1 VAIVTGASSGIGAA
15 TARLLAAGGAS
26 VVHASRRAD
35 RLEAFVAGLGD
46 AIAVPTDVT
55 VADDRRWLVGR
66 TVAVHG
72 RVDLTVNDA
81 GPGLHATVALIDP
94 DDLRAVFDFNVVAAL
109 AMTQA
114 VLPSMQSQ
122 SRVPSST

>member
-1 VAIVTGASSGIGAA
+1 MAIVTGASSGIGAV
-15 TARLLAAGGAS
+15 TARLRAAGGVS
-26 VVHASRRAD
+26 VVHAARRAD
-35 RLEAFVAGLGD
+35 RLEALVAGLGD

-72 RVDLTVNDA
+72 RVDLTVNNA
-81 GPGLHATVALIDP
+81 GQGLHVPVALIDP
-94 DDLRAVFDFNVVAAL
+94 DDLRAVFDFYGTAAL
-109 AMTQA
+109 PMTQA
-114 VLPSMQSQ
+114 VVPSMQSQ